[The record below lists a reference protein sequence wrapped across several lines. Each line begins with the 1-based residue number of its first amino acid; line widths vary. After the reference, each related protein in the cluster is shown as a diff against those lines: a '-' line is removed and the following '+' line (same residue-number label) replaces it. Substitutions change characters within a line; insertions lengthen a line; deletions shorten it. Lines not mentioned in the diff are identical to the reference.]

1 MIRPATLLRLGLVG
15 TRTDTVRIVLTAAAA
30 LLTTVTFLAAATVIA
45 VPTVPDGR
53 SNRSPQYGPALIA
66 EAELRTGVTIA
77 LFLLAIPVLALA
89 GQCARLGAPARDQ
102 RLAAIRLA
110 GGTPGQVRA
119 LAATETGLAGALG
132 SVTGL
137 AVYLAGRRLLHRPD
151 EHGLLPLPTDVLP
164 PVWSLILIVAGIPL
178 LATAVAAA
186 LLRTVVVSP
195 LGVQRRRRQGR
206 PGWWPGLLILGGLVV
221 TFLFRPLVDWAAGRE
236 APLWGVA
243 AIAFTGALTIA
254 IGVATGTGWI
264 SYACGRILRRV
275 ARRPATLLAARRLTA
290 DPWHGARTFAG
301 LLVCVLFGAGTAG
314 FSAYMAAEFGSWDRV
329 RRILAEQSGQPYSP
343 SDNSFY
349 FNAVTLV
356 HIAVL
361 VGLAIAA
368 AGLAVA
374 VVEGIVERRRANAAL
389 VATGVPRGVLARSVL
404 VQTLTPLL
412 PATLVALTAGTMMAR
427 ALGTEVSSGP
437 RTTTFCDPADAC
449 RTPEDWTE
457 YGRTIEHPGI
467 TVPVQVPLDDL
478 ALLGVG
484 AMVAALATVGVGLL
498 FLRGATDLT
507 ELRQT

>member
-1 MIRPATLLRLGLVG
+1 
-15 TRTDTVRIVLTAAAA
+15 
-30 LLTTVTFLAAATVIA
+30 
-45 VPTVPDGR
+45 
-53 SNRSPQYGPALIA
+53 
-66 EAELRTGVTIA
+66 
-77 LFLLAIPVLALA
+77 
-89 GQCARLGAPARDQ
+89 
-102 RLAAIRLA
+102 
-110 GGTPGQVRA
+110 
-119 LAATETGLAGALG
+119 
-132 SVTGL
+132 
-137 AVYLAGRRLLHRPD
+137 
-151 EHGLLPLPTDVLP
+151 
-164 PVWSLILIVAGIPL
+164 
-178 LATAVAAA
+178 
-186 LLRTVVVSP
+186 
-195 LGVQRRRRQGR
+195 
-206 PGWWPGLLILGGLVV
+206 
-221 TFLFRPLVDWAAGRE
+221 
-236 APLWGVA
+236 
-243 AIAFTGALTIA
+243 
-254 IGVATGTGWI
+254 
-264 SYACGRILRRV
+264 
-275 ARRPATLLAARRLTA
+275 
-290 DPWHGARTFAG
+290 
-301 LLVCVLFGAGTAG
+301 
-314 FSAYMAAEFGSWDRV
+314 MAAEFGSWDRV